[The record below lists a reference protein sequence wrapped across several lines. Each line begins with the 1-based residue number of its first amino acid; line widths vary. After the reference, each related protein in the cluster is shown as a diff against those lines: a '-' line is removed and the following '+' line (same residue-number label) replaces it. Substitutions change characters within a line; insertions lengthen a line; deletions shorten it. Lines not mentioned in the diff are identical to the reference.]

1 MILFLRDQ
9 TGAEYRLGVTDGRFV
24 VPESGVVRDSGVVHD
39 LRHLV
44 ALGGLADCHAHLS
57 GNDVADIIEYDGAA
71 IEEKM
76 LHNARLQMEGGVL
89 LLAEKGSKS
98 SLSLR
103 ILSEEESQRPR
114 MQMAG
119 RMIAVDGG
127 YYRGFAAEV
136 DAANLETVISDATDD
151 GATWVKLVGDWPR
164 RGVGAIP
171 NFSETALRQIVTVAH
186 GAGCRVAIHTAAPET
201 PGMAVRAG
209 VDSIEHGLYLT
220 PGDVT
225 ELGERGGAWVP
236 TVVAME
242 AISQWLGPATTGGK
256 VLTTGLENTAGLLP
270 LAVDAGVSVLAGT
283 DLALQHGS
291 VATEA
296 IRLTQYG
303 LSTSQALHSVTR
315 AAYDYLGVEAGFSP
329 GLPADAVF
337 FDEDP
342 VNDLSV
348 LLDPR
353 VVIRAGHVV
362 VGRLDVV

>member
-1 MILFLRDQ
+1 MILLLRDQ
-9 TGAEYRLGVTDGRFV
+9 SGAEFRLGVAHGRFD
-24 VPESGVVRDSGVVHD
+24 VPDSDIVHD

-57 GNDVADIIEYDGAA
+57 GDDVADMIEYDGAA

-98 SLSLR
+98 SISLR

-127 YYRGFAAEV
+127 YYPGFAAEI
-136 DAANLETVISDATDD
+136 DEANLENVIAEAVGD
-151 GATWVKLVGDWPR
+151 GATWIKLVGDWPR

-171 NFSETALRQIVTVAH
+171 NFSEGALRQIVALAH
-186 GAGCRVAIHTAAPET
+186 GAGCKVAIHTAAPET

-220 PGDVT
+220 LADVA

-242 AISQWLGPATTGGK
+242 AISQWLGSASSGGR
-256 VLTTGLENTAGLLP
+256 VIAAGLENTAELLP
-270 LAVDAGVSVLAGT
+270 LAVEAGVAVLAGT
-283 DLALQHGS
+283 DLALQHGT

-296 IRLTQYG
+296 IRLTEYG
-303 LSTSQALHSVTR
+303 LSRKQALHSVTR
-315 AAYDYLGVEAGFSP
+315 AAYDYLGLEAGFSP

-337 FDEDP
+337 FASDP
-342 VNDLSV
+342 VKDLSA
-348 LLDPR
+348 LLEPKL
-353 VVIRAGHVV
+353 VIRAGRIVL
-362 VGRLDVV
+362 GQLDR

>member
-1 MILFLRDQ
+1 MILLLRDQ
-9 TGAEYRLGVTDGRFV
+9 TGAEYRLGVADGRFV
-24 VPESGVVRDSGVVHD
+24 VPDSGVVHD

-44 ALGGLADCHAHLS
+44 AVGGLADCHAHLS
-57 GNDVADIIEYDGAA
+57 GDDVADIIEYDGAA

-89 LLAEKGSKS
+89 LLADKGSKS

-127 YYRGFAAEV
+127 YYPGFAAEI
-136 DAANLETVISDATDD
+136 DEANLETVIGEATDD
-151 GATWVKLVGDWPR
+151 GATWIKLVGDWPR

-171 NFSETALRQIVTVAH
+171 NFSEAALRQIVTVAH

-220 PGDVT
+220 PDALG

-242 AISQWLGPATTGGK
+242 AISQWLGTTSSGGR
-256 VLTTGLENTAGLLP
+256 VLAAGLENTAELLP
-270 LAVDAGVSVLAGT
+270 LAVEAGVAVLAGT
-283 DLALQHGS
+283 DLALKHGA

-296 IRLTQYG
+296 IRLTDYG
-303 LSTSQALHSVTR
+303 LSTKQALHSVTR
-315 AAYDYLGVEAGFSP
+315 AAYDYLGMEAGFSP
-329 GLPADAVF
+329 GLPADVVL
-337 FDEDP
+337 FDGDP

-348 LLDPR
+348 LLEPR
-353 VVIRAGHVV
+353 VVIRAGRVV
-362 VGRLDVV
+362 LGELDVV